1 MLERLQ
7 KILSARGICSR
18 RKAEEY
24 ILQGLVKVNGKV
36 AELGQKADPDTD
48 AIEVD
53 GRVIEARKE
62 MLYYLMN
69 KPQGVVTTN
78 IETNKGSE
86 GNKGNSGNKGLKGN
100 TGNKGTRGMKGER
113 SSFIPSASS
122 VSSASS
128 LHAPTIR
135 DLLPPNLRGKVF
147 PIGRLDKES
156 EGLLLLSN
164 DGVLAFRLTH
174 PKFDHEKE
182 YEVTVEQPIMEG
194 ALDKMRKGMMILG
207 EKTKPANVEKTGP
220 KIFTIALTEGKNRQI
235 RRMCEKVGNP
245 VVSLKRTR
253 IMTIMD
259 SQLKAGQMRP
269 LTDAERAGLLASIG
283 L

>member
-69 KPQGVVTTN
+69 KPRGVVTTN

-86 GNKGNSGNKGLKGN
+86 GSKGNTGYKGLKGN
-100 TGNKGTRGMKGER
+100 TGNRGER
-113 SSFIPSASS
+113 SSFISS
-122 VSSASS
+122 HSSISSLSS

-135 DLLPPNLRGKVF
+135 DLLPPDLRGKVF

-220 KIFTIALTEGKNRQI
+220 KTFTIALTEGKNRQI

-259 SQLKAGQMRP
+259 SQLKAGQMRA
-269 LTDAERAGLLASIG
+269 LTASERDQLLGAIG
-283 L
+283 LG